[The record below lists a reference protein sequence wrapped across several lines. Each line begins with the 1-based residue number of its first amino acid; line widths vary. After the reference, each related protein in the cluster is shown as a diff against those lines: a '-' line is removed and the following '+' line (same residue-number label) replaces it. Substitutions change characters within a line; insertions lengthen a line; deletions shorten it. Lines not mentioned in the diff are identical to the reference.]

1 MMAALSFISPED
13 VKSARRLLVWAK
25 KYLMREHESV
35 NRPYAPQTVC
45 PFVEASVR
53 ANCLYMAFHH
63 DLDGRCPAAIADQV
77 LEYIGPFKQAHPV
90 APNEQTLK
98 ALLIVFPQI
107 KEEFLDA
114 LDVCH
119 AMIKPTIV
127 DSGLMVGQFHSKCE
141 EPGIHNPA
149 WAEISRAPL
158 PLMAMRH
165 MVVHDIMFLENNEG
179 WFRAYDANF
188 GARFAEPGKCLSAY
202 QKHLLACYER
212 AKAKH
217 AGR

>member
-1 MMAALSFISPED
+1 MMAAHSFMSPED

-25 KYLMREHESV
+25 KYLMREHKSV

-45 PFVEASVR
+45 PFVEAAVR
-53 ANCLYMAFHH
+53 TNCFYMVFHR
-63 DLDGRCPAAIADQV
+63 DFDGRCPAAIADQILGYV
-77 LEYIGPFKQAHPV
+77 APFKQAHPV
-90 APNEQTLK
+90 APNGETLK
-98 ALLIVFPQI
+98 ALLVVFPNI
-107 KEEFLDA
+107 EEEFLSA

-119 AMIKPTIV
+119 EMIKTKIV

-141 EPGIHNPA
+141 ERGIHNPA
-149 WAEISRAPL
+149 WNAISRSPIPL
-158 PLMAMRH
+158 VAMRH
-165 MVVHDIMFLENNEG
+165 MVIHDIMFLEHNEG

-202 QKHLLACYER
+202 QKHLFACYQR